1 MIELGSHSSPCE
13 VTRSIG
19 NARGFEVGLR
29 LILVSL
35 EEWISEVNLSVWV
48 STW

>member
-1 MIELGSHSSPCE
+1 MIELGSHSSPFE

-19 NARGFEVGLR
+19 NARVFEVGLR

-35 EEWISEVNLSVWV
+35 EEWISKVYLSVWDG
-48 STW
+48 T